1 MTDIRTDRSRIIA
14 HQKCHRYRY
23 WAYEWEDIGL
33 DTKGISFPLLT
44 GTYVHK
50 LLERVPSSEWES
62 AVPTV
67 LDDYRAKVEVE
78 DPTEDYR
85 FLVEEQCALV
95 EALVRGFV
103 ALRWPRIDREYKVL
117 EVEKEYTLDLGSGVK
132 LMTRLDWLVERRSD
146 KRLYIVNFKTTKE
159 ANHFWVKQW
168 PYDMQTISEV
178 LPVEAERGVKLGG
191 VLIEGLVKGRKS
203 VQYPRD
209 SGNWYHSNV
218 LTWAWRK
225 VGSPP
230 LEEEQW
236 AASYEWEEDGRKRRL
251 GKGWQ
256 RVPAW
261 RDYPGGIKAWVEW
274 VLVNNPAAAEGC
286 FVTIPP
292 ILRDEHEIEEWRA
305 AVIEQERD
313 IRTKRD
319 MINSNP
325 KLLPISVLQDRL
337 LPTLFP
343 KHTAN
348 GNCVRP
354 SECPFLDC
362 CWGVSG
368 DDPLGSGRYQRRV
381 PNHPQELEP

>member
-23 WAYEWEDIGL
+23 WAYEWEDVGL

-50 LLERVPSSEWES
+50 LLEK
-62 AVPTV
+62 VPTGDWEAAIPHV
-67 LDDYRAKVEVE
+67 LTDYQVEAEIDDPSDDYNM
-78 DPTEDYR
+78 
-85 FLVEEQCALV
+85 LIMEQCALV
-95 EALVRGFV
+95 EALIRGFV
-103 ALRWPRIDREYKVL
+103 ALRWPRLDREYKVI

-203 VQYPRD
+203 VQYPRE

-236 AASYEWEEDGRKRRL
+236 AARYEWEEDGRKRRL

-261 RDYPGGIKAWVEW
+261 RDYPGGIKSWVEW
-274 VLVNNPAAAEGC
+274 VLANDPAAVEGC

-292 ILRDEHEIEEWRA
+292 ILRDEHEIEEWKVAIVQQELGIRQDRE
-305 AVIEQERD
+305 AV
-313 IRTKRD
+313 KRD
-319 MINSNP
+319 P
-325 KLLPISVLQDRL
+325 EVLPI
-337 LPTLFP
+337 LFP

-368 DDPLGSGRYQRRV
+368 DDPLGTGRYQRRV
-381 PNHPQELEP
+381 PNHPQELVNP